1 MNSQVKN
8 VYLKDL
14 IERYNIKNVDTLN
27 ETIEILSSSISSL
40 INPSKIS
47 NTFKS
52 LKNVNINPE
61 IINNYINN
69 MEEAFI
75 LKKVKNM
82 MLKEENT

>member
-69 MEEAFI
+69 M
-75 LKKVKNM
+75 
-82 MLKEENT
+82 